1 LPASRHFYVRLYAN
15 EAVAVKLATS
25 SKEGNYRVAQK
36 LARQN
41 QVYSLIVFQTLWR
54 CRLSRIQGGPQSG
67 AFFYALALRQILT
80 NIHIFSLSEL
90 GKIGIVIVLSLKIPP
105 HLKCVAIYYLVKCQ
119 CLKATIVN
127 KTSVT
132 THF

>member
-1 LPASRHFYVRLYAN
+1 MHDNRPNLPASRHFYVRLYAN

-54 CRLSRIQGGPQSG
+54 CRLSRIQGGPKSG
-67 AFFYALALRQILT
+67 AFFYALELRQILT
-80 NIHIFSLSEL
+80 NIHIFSPSES
-90 GKIGIVIVLSLKIPP
+90 GKNWNCNS
-105 HLKCVAIYYLVKCQ
+105 
-119 CLKATIVN
+119 TI
-127 KTSVT
+127 TEDPTTPQMCCYILPCEMSVS
-132 THF
+132 